1 MRAKF
6 GPVLKEMRDG
16 AKRLFE
22 EAILG
27 REIF

>member
-6 GPVLKEMRDG
+6 GQVLKELRDG

-22 EAILG
+22 DEVLG
-27 REIF
+27 RGIF